1 MARGAPGA
9 RPKWSNSL
17 LDETLPLVCPACKT
31 TLVHTAG
38 WLVCSSCAD
47 RFPLREGIPSFT
59 GRDFYWSEIPRPDM
73 QKVIEAAKTQGWQ
86 TAVYDVLNPVGSEV
100 HATVGDER
108 RADWKY
114 LLPLSR
120 ESRALDLGCGWGAA
134 ALALAETCGQ
144 VVAMDA
150 TWERVHFL
158 DIRRRQQGV
167 DNLYPIHG
175 GDTLAFPFPDGYFD
189 LVVLVG
195 VLEWFGE
202 SYPDL
207 PPRAAQLKALRNL
220 QVLLR
225 PGGHLY
231 VGIENRLGYDYLMG
245 RPDHN
250 GLPFV
255 GLLPRRLADW
265 ISKRRAGCPF
275 RTYQYSMWGY
285 RKLLREAGFGHIQF
299 HGDLPQY
306 RHPHF
311 YIPLEGSRAFE
322 YFLGHLWE
330 SFKKGT
336 PERAREYRRAYRL
349 ANAGLHVARHLCV
362 AGMTRYVVP
371 GFSIIAQRI

>member
-1 MARGAPGA
+1 M
-9 RPKWSNSL
+9 
-17 LDETLPLVCPACKT
+17 DETLQLICPVCKT
-31 TLVHTAG
+31 ALVHTAG
-38 WLVCSSCAD
+38 WLACSGCAA
-47 RFPLREGIPSFT
+47 RFPQREGIPSFAA
-59 GRDFYWSEIPRPDM
+59 RDFYWNEIPRPDM
-73 QKVIEAAKTQGWQ
+73 QKVIEVAQTQGWQ
-86 TAVYDVLNPVGSEV
+86 TAVYDVLNPPGSKV

-108 RADWKY
+108 RVDWKF

-134 ALALAETCGQ
+134 ALTLAETCGQ

-150 TWERVHFL
+150 TWERVRFL
-158 DIRRRQQGV
+158 DIRRRQQSIG
-167 DNLYPIHG
+167 NLHPIHG
-175 GDTLAFPFPDGYFD
+175 GDTLTFPFPDGYFD

-220 QVLLR
+220 RLLLKS
-225 PGGHLY
+225 GGYLY
-231 VGIENRLGYDYLMG
+231 VAIENRFGYDYLMG

-265 ISKRRAGCPF
+265 VSRRRTGRPF

-285 RKLLREAGFGHIQF
+285 RKLLREAGFDRIQF
-299 HGDLPQY
+299 YGDLPQY

-311 YIPLEGSRAFE
+311 YIPLEGSQVFD
-322 YFLGHLWE
+322 YFLAYLWE
-330 SFKKGT
+330 SFERGT
-336 PERAREYRRAYRL
+336 PERAREYRWAYRL
-349 ANAGLHVARHLCV
+349 ANAGLRVARCLRI
-362 AGMTRYVVP
+362 AGMARYMVP

>member
-1 MARGAPGA
+1 M
-9 RPKWSNSL
+9 
-17 LDETLPLVCPACKT
+17 LDSLPLVCPECKT
-31 TLVHTAG
+31 ALATAG
-38 WLVCSSCAD
+38 DRLACPGCAA
-47 RFPLREGIPSFT
+47 RYPLREGIPSFAR
-59 GRDFYWSEIPRPDM
+59 RDFYWNEIPRPDM
-73 QKVIEAAKTQGWQ
+73 ERVLHAAQTDGWQ
-86 TAVYDVLNPVGSEV
+86 TALFDVLNPAGSEV

-108 RADWKY
+108 RADWRH
-114 LLPLSR
+114 LLPLSG

-150 TWERVHFL
+150 TWERIHFL

-167 DNLYPIHG
+167 RNLYPVHG
-175 GDTLAFPFPDGYFD
+175 GDTLTFPFPGAYFD

-220 QVLLR
+220 R
-225 PGGHLY
+225 AMIKPEGHLY

-265 ISKRRAGCPF
+265 VSRRYTGRPF
-275 RTYQYSMWGY
+275 RTYQYSLWGY
-285 RKLLREAGFGHIQF
+285 RKLLQAAGFGNVQF
-299 HGDLPQY
+299 YGNLPQY

-311 YIPLEGSRAFE
+311 YLPLNGSRAFD
-322 YFLGHLWE
+322 YFLNHLWE
-330 SFKKGT
+330 SFTQGT
-336 PERAREYRRAYRL
+336 PQRARDYRRAYRL
-349 ANAGLHVARHLCV
+349 ANAGVRLARALRL
-362 AGMTRYVVP
+362 AGLARFVVP
-371 GFSIIAQRI
+371 GFSIIAQRMEDRHVTPA